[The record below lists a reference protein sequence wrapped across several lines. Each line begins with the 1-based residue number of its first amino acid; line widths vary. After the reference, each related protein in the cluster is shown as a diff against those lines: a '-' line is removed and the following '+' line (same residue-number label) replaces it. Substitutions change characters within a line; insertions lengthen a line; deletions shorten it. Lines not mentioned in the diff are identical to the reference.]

1 MVTGEG
7 HHQRLWLSSH
17 AFPWLLFR
25 LAGLQSW
32 NHGKRGFDARRN
44 ANKSIFLTNR
54 DASEGDHGMR
64 VSGSLLQLLLEIS
77 RNTKI
82 VAILWRELL
91 WAMMYPR
98 LYKVTTSGCWLVTGY
113 CLTMG
118 VVSQLRIVHHAM
130 NGRGEGAGNGC
141 MGAATGEYSSLFSL
155 EEAKKW
161 QSMT

>member
-1 MVTGEG
+1 MRNIDQDGDWGGEG

-77 RNTKI
+77 RNTK
-82 VAILWRELL
+82 L
-91 WAMMYPR
+91 
-98 LYKVTTSGCWLVTGY
+98 
-113 CLTMG
+113 
-118 VVSQLRIVHHAM
+118 
-130 NGRGEGAGNGC
+130 GAFCG
-141 MGAATGEYSSLFSL
+141 
-155 EEAKKW
+155 
-161 QSMT
+161 